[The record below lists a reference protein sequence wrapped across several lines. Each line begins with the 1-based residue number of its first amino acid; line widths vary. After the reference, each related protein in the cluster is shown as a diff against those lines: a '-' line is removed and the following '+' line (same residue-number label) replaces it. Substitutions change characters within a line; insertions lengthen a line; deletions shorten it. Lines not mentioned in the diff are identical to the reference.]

1 MLFFKQ
7 WLNKALYARQ
17 ERFAGRQAAEGHID
31 IDSLTKGR
39 REVQGML
46 IDKDFANFHRMIDG
60 LHRGRRQV
68 SIAAQSEEFFGP
80 CFEFIRRRTGID
92 GKSESLSKIL
102 R

>member
-1 MLFFKQ
+1 MP
-7 WLNKALYARQ
+7 
-17 ERFAGRQAAEGHID
+17 AGRPLKAISISTLSQKAE
-31 IDSLTKGR
+31 

-60 LHRGRRQV
+60 LRRGRRQV

-92 GKSESLSKIL
+92 GKSESLSKS
-102 R
+102 